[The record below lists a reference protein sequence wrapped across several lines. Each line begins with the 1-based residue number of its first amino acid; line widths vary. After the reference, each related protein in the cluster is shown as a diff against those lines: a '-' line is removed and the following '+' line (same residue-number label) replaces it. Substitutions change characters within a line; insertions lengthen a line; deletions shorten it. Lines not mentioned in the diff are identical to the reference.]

1 MICAAAFC
9 GCRKEPV
16 IVVASKNFTEQV
28 ILGEIA
34 AQHLEKRLA
43 PVRIERKLNLGGTLL
58 AHQALATGGI
68 DLYPEYS
75 GTALMAVLG
84 QPIERDP
91 QKLRDFVSGAYRDKW
106 NLVWMPPLGFNN
118 TFAMVVRPDTSP
130 AIQTLTQAAGADRQ
144 WRLGVG
150 YEFVDRADGLKGL
163 LETYPLKLDGPPK
176 DMDLGLLYQ
185 ALEQK
190 QVDMAAGNATDGLID
205 ARNLRVLQDDRHYF
219 PPYQAAFVVRSASL
233 EANPKLNEALLE
245 LSGKFTDASMRK
257 MNYAVDGKHERVED
271 VARNFLR
278 DSGL

>member
-1 MICAAAFC
+1 MICAAALC

-84 QPIERDP
+84 QPIERDS
-91 QKLRDFVSGAYRDKW
+91 QKLRDLVSGAYRDKW

-130 AIQTLTQAAGADRQ
+130 AVQTLTQAAGADRQ

-233 EANPKLNEALLE
+233 EANPRLNEALME